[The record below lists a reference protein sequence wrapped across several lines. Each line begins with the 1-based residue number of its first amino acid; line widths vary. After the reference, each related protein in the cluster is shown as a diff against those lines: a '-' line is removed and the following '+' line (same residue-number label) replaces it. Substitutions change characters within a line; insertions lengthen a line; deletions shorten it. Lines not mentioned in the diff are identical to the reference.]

1 MNFEDFILSPPK
13 NNFEKWQLG
22 NLLVEDL
29 PENGVAILVVSDL
42 RGADKGEASVD
53 FDGFRKELYQLSAS
67 DFSLPIF
74 DFGNLISGKSHQDTH
89 YILQEVLSACH
100 YKKTIPIIIGGTSD
114 LSFSLFSALNFHQKN
129 IQFTQISNTVQIS
142 DDGGELNEKN
152 YLSRL
157 FSSKSFSLK
166 HYAHLAYQKHLN
178 NEHGVKLIKEV
189 DFDIIRL
196 AEMIKDSTDIEPFF
210 RRAHLA
216 TVNAD
221 AVESFN
227 QAFSLHPQ
235 VNGLNRRE
243 ICTYMKEIG
252 LSENLQSLGIFNLNL
267 ETTSIL
273 NHQLLA
279 QMIWY
284 FLEGLTIQN
293 SHPKDKKT
301 EIFYVLSDDEKF
313 TFQKDTFSNLWYFG
327 EDENIENCIP
337 CSFNDYKN
345 AKSGNINT
353 RLQKALHL

>member
-284 FLEGLTIQN
+284 FLEGITIQN

-345 AKSGNINT
+345 AKSGNINP